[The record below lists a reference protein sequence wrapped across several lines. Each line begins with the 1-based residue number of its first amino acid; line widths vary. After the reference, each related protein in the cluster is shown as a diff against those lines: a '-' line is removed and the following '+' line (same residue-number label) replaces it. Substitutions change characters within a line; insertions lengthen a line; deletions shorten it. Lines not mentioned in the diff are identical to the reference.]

1 MALDAFAP
9 DDCLLARGLDN
20 DSKMHCYWNSVLQA
34 LMSSP
39 PFTQLIFRI
48 DSMPQINKGSFIC
61 TFASFIR
68 GEITNMQLY
77 KKYILSLYVIGKCK
91 EQLQELISNQQC
103 VSETMQYILEIFEK
117 CEPITN
123 LFTHRYLK
131 SLICIRCKQISN
143 KKESGTIIAI
153 NPNED
158 LPDTIFESAEQID
171 DCQCDQCERKGIKQI
186 INKLVMV
193 PEIISIMIK
202 KYVWENGSGK
212 KTNDGTMFPEFIT
225 IDKFKYR
232 SVAYINHYG
241 NINCGHYI
249 TTALRKVSNNGGGN
263 STGNNSTG
271 DNSNSDNS
279 TGGNSNSNNSNITKL
294 TWVELNDGIVSN
306 ATYSPGSDTYMIIY
320 NYVE

>member
-1 MALDAFAP
+1 
-9 DDCLLARGLDN
+9 
-20 DSKMHCYWNSVLQA
+20 
-34 LMSSP
+34 
-39 PFTQLIFRI
+39 
-48 DSMPQINKGSFIC
+48 
-61 TFASFIR
+61 
-68 GEITNMQLY
+68 
-77 KKYILSLYVIGKCK
+77 
-91 EQLQELISNQQC
+91 
-103 VSETMQYILEIFEK
+103 
-117 CEPITN
+117 
-123 LFTHRYLK
+123 
-131 SLICIRCKQISN
+131 
-143 KKESGTIIAI
+143 
-153 NPNED
+153 
-158 LPDTIFESAEQID
+158 
-171 DCQCDQCERKGIKQI
+171 
-186 INKLVMV
+186 MV

-271 DNSNSDNS
+271 DNSD
-279 TGGNSNSNNSNITKL
+279 NSNITKL

-306 ATYSPGSDTYMIIY
+306 ATYYPGSDTYMIIY